1 MMSRRAAL
9 IAVAVA
15 ALSLTP
21 CVTEVVQAR
30 KHKHQAR
37 KADDKDSQARKADDK
52 DSQARK
58 TDDKNSQALK
68 DANEDDS
75 NSAAEQAAIV
85 PVAPPI
91 EHSLRV
97 CNGYAAK
104 KPLVVA
110 EESAT
115 VTKDP
120 IDYKKCADLTM
131 QLKEDDELFF
141 KVGDDQV
148 GAFTA
153 SGLPESKSP
162 LLLVV
167 YRRGANLKSAAFESH
182 IYADS
187 PLAQMAIIDTYG
199 GDAENTVQI
208 RRGWKGKLEPLTF
221 GSIAFI
227 NPGDYDIS
235 LTGEGGSQGGPTA
248 MFSKGITRSMN
259 VTIQPATS
267 YVAMRVGLEGNHD
280 FPEELVML
288 GGAAA
293 ASLSAVALLAT
304 SVLASLFRI
313 F

>member
-1 MMSRRAAL
+1 MLSRVAL
-9 IAVAVA
+9 VCIALVAF
-15 ALSLTP
+15 SLTP
-21 CVTEVVQAR
+21 CVVSVETVQAR
-30 KHKHQAR
+30 KHKQQTR
-37 KADDKDSQARKADDK
+37 KGANEEVEAQQDVTDNSHETKD
-52 DSQARK
+52 
-58 TDDKNSQALK
+58 TI
-68 DANEDDS
+68 EDDS
-75 NSAAEQAAIV
+75 NAVVGQEAIV
-85 PVAPPI
+85 PVAPAI
-91 EHSLRV
+91 EHNLRV
-97 CNGYAAK
+97 CNGYAAQ

-110 EESAT
+110 EDSST

-141 KVGDDQV
+141 KVGDEQV

-167 YRRGANLKSAAFESH
+167 YRRGQNLKSAAFESH

-187 PLAQMAIIDTYG
+187 PLAQMAIIDTYS

-208 RRGWKGKLEPLTF
+208 RRGWKGRLEPLGF

-227 NPGDYDIS
+227 NPGSYDVS
-235 LTGEGGSQGGPTA
+235 LTGESDSQPGGPTA
-248 MFSKGITRSMN
+248 MFSKGAARSMN

-267 YVAMRVGLEGNHD
+267 YVAMRVGLEGSHD
-280 FPEELVML
+280 FPEELVLL

-293 ASLSAVALLAT
+293 MSLSSIALLAA
-304 SVLASLFRI
+304 SILASLLRDV
-313 F
+313 

>member
-1 MMSRRAAL
+1 MVVV
-9 IAVAVA
+9 IA

-37 KADDKDSQARKADDK
+37 KADDKDSQARKNDDK
-52 DSQARK
+52 DAK
-58 TDDKNSQALK
+58 VLK

-75 NSAAEQAAIV
+75 NSAAEQDAIV

-187 PLAQMAIIDTYG
+187 PLAQMAIIDTYS
-199 GDAENTVQI
+199 GDADNTVQI
-208 RRGWKGKLEPLTF
+208 RRGWNGKLEPLSF

-235 LTGEGGSQGGPTA
+235 LTGEGGSQPGGPTA

-259 VTIQPATS
+259 VTIKPATS

-293 ASLSAVALLAT
+293 VSLSALVLVAT
-304 SVLASLFRI
+304 SILASLLRHP
-313 F
+313 

>member
-1 MMSRRAAL
+1 MPG
-9 IAVAVA
+9 VAEVA
-15 ALSLTP
+15 
-21 CVTEVVQAR
+21 QAR

-37 KADDKDSQARKADDK
+37 KGA
-52 DSQARK
+52 
-58 TDDKNSQALK
+58 NK
-68 DANEDDS
+68 DAQVRKGADEDGSDDVV
-75 NSAAEQAAIV
+75 EQEAIV

-91 EHSLRV
+91 EHNLRV

-104 KPLVVA
+104 QPLVIA
-110 EESAT
+110 EDSAT
-115 VTKDP
+115 VTNDP

-131 QLKEDDELFF
+131 QLKEDEELFF

-167 YRRGANLKSAAFESH
+167 YRRGQNLKSAAFESH

-187 PLAQMAIIDTYG
+187 PLAQMAIIDTYS
-199 GDAENTVQI
+199 GDSESTVQI

-248 MFSKGITRSMN
+248 MFSKGIARSMN
-259 VTIQPATS
+259 VTIQPDTS

-304 SVLASLFRI
+304 SVLASLLRDS
-313 F
+313 

>member
-1 MMSRRAAL
+1 MSSRAAL
-9 IAVAVA
+9 ATIALA
-15 ALSLTP
+15 ALSSTT
-21 CVTEVVQAR
+21 CVAGVELVEAR
-30 KHKHQAR
+30 KHRHQTR
-37 KADDKDSQARKADDK
+37 KGVKEEAQVGSDATANAQSKKDV
-52 DSQARK
+52 
-58 TDDKNSQALK
+58 
-68 DANEDDS
+68 NEDNS
-75 NSAAEQAAIV
+75 NAVVEEESIV

-97 CNGYAAK
+97 CNGYAATH
-104 KPLVVA
+104 PLVVA
-110 EESAT
+110 EDSAT

-141 KVGDDQV
+141 RVGDDQV

-167 YRRGANLKSAAFESH
+167 YRRGQNLKSAAFESH

-187 PLAQMAIIDTYG
+187 PLAQMAIIDTYSG
-199 GDAENTVQI
+199 NSESTVQI
-208 RRGWKGKLEPLTF
+208 RRGWKGKLEPLGF

-235 LTGEGGSQGGPTA
+235 LTGDGGAQPGGPTA
-248 MFSKGITRSMN
+248 MFSKGVARSMN

-267 YVAMRVGLEGNHD
+267 YVTMRVGLEGSRD

-288 GGAAA
+288 GGTAAM
-293 ASLSAVALLAT
+293 SLSAAVLLAT
-304 SVLASLFRI
+304 SILLLLRDS
-313 F
+313 

>member
-1 MMSRRAAL
+1 MPG
-9 IAVAVA
+9 VAEVA
-15 ALSLTP
+15 
-21 CVTEVVQAR
+21 QAR

-37 KADDKDSQARKADDK
+37 KGA
-52 DSQARK
+52 
-58 TDDKNSQALK
+58 NK
-68 DANEDDS
+68 DAQVRKGADEDGSDDVV
-75 NSAAEQAAIV
+75 EQEAIV

-91 EHSLRV
+91 EHNLRV

-104 KPLVVA
+104 QPLVVA
-110 EESAT
+110 EDSST

-131 QLKEDDELFF
+131 QLKEDEELFF

-167 YRRGANLKSAAFESH
+167 YRRGENLKSAAFESH

-187 PLAQMAIIDTYG
+187 PLAQMAIIDTYS
-199 GDAENTVQI
+199 GDAENSVQI

-248 MFSKGITRSMN
+248 MFSKGIARSMN
-259 VTIQPATS
+259 VTIQPDTS
-267 YVAMRVGLEGNHD
+267 YVAMRVGLE
-280 FPEELVML
+280 
-288 GGAAA
+288 
-293 ASLSAVALLAT
+293 
-304 SVLASLFRI
+304 R
-313 F
+313 

>member
-1 MMSRRAAL
+1 MPG
-9 IAVAVA
+9 VAEVA
-15 ALSLTP
+15 
-21 CVTEVVQAR
+21 QAR

-37 KADDKDSQARKADDK
+37 KGANDGAQARKDTNES
-52 DSQARK
+52 DSYAVV
-58 TDDKNSQALK
+58 
-68 DANEDDS
+68 
-75 NSAAEQAAIV
+75 EQDTIV
-85 PVAPPI
+85 PIAPAI
-91 EHSLRV
+91 EHNLRV

-104 KPLVVA
+104 QPLVVA
-110 EESAT
+110 EDSST
-115 VTKDP
+115 VTNDP

-141 KVGDDQV
+141 KVGDEQV

-167 YRRGANLKSAAFESH
+167 YRRGQNLKSAAFESH

-187 PLAQMAIIDTYG
+187 PLAQMAIIDTYSG
-199 GDAENTVQI
+199 EEENTVQI
-208 RRGWKGKLEPLTF
+208 RRGWKGKLEPLSF

-235 LTGEGGSQGGPTA
+235 LTGESGSQPGGPTA
-248 MFSKGITRSMN
+248 MFSKGIARSMN
-259 VTIQPATS
+259 VTIKPATS
-267 YVAMRVGLEGNHD
+267 YVAMRVGLEGSHD

-304 SVLASLFRI
+304 SVLASLLRGS
-313 F
+313 

>member
-1 MMSRRAAL
+1 MSMSNQLAL
-9 IAVAVA
+9 VSVALV

-21 CVTEVVQAR
+21 CVAGVEVVQAR
-30 KHKHQAR
+30 KHKHQTR
-37 KADDKDSQARKADDK
+37 KDVKEESE
-52 DSQARK
+52 
-58 TDDKNSQALK
+58 ALK
-68 DANEDDS
+68 ESKEDAQTTKDTNEDNS
-75 NSAAEQAAIV
+75 NAVVDQEAIV

-91 EHSLRV
+91 EHNLRV

-104 KPLVVA
+104 QPLVVV
-110 EESAT
+110 EDSSS

-141 KVGDDQV
+141 KVGDEQV

-167 YRRGANLKSAAFESH
+167 YRRGQNLKSAAFESH

-187 PLAQMAIIDTYG
+187 PLAQMAIIDTYS
-199 GDAENTVQI
+199 GDTDNGVQI
-208 RRGWKGKLEPLTF
+208 RRGWKGKLEPLSF

-235 LTGEGGSQGGPTA
+235 LTGEGGSQPGGPAA
-248 MFSKGITRSMN
+248 MFSNGIMRSMN
-259 VTIQPATS
+259 VTIKPATS

-288 GGAAA
+288 GGAATV
-293 ASLSAVALLAT
+293 SLSAVVFLAT
-304 SVLASLFRI
+304 SILASLLRHP
-313 F
+313 

>member
-1 MMSRRAAL
+1 MVVV
-9 IAVAVA
+9 IA

-37 KADDKDSQARKADDK
+37 KADDKDSQARKNDDK
-52 DSQARK
+52 DAK
-58 TDDKNSQALK
+58 VLK

-75 NSAAEQAAIV
+75 NSAAEQDAIV

-167 YRRGANLKSAAFESH
+167 YRRGENLKSAAFESH

-187 PLAQMAIIDTYG
+187 PLAQMAIIDTYS

-248 MFSKGITRSMN
+248 MFSKGIARSMN

-267 YVAMRVGLEGNHD
+267 YVAMRVGLQGNHD

-288 GGAAA
+288 GGAGA
-293 ASLSAVALLAT
+293 ASLSALALLAA
-304 SVLASLFRI
+304 SVLASLLRDS
-313 F
+313 